1 MNNLLHS
8 NIQIRAP
15 QPGDMSYIVHAQA
28 RFYAQE
34 YGWDWTFEALACRIA
49 ADFIENFKPG
59 RERGWIAV
67 MDGSIVGSVFAVEDT
82 AETAKLRMLYVD
94 KAARGHGL
102 GGRLV
107 DECIAFA
114 RAAGYRTLVLWTNDN
129 LVSAR
134 KIYQARGF
142 QLIAEEPHHSFG
154 VDLVGQTW
162 SLDL

>member
-1 MNNLLHS
+1 
-8 NIQIRAP
+8 
-15 QPGDMSYIVHAQA
+15 MSYIVHAQA
-28 RFYAQE
+28 RLYAQE
-34 YGWDWTFEALACRIA
+34 YGWDWTFEVLACRIA
-49 ADFIENFKPG
+49 ADFIKNFKPD

-67 MDGSIVGSVFAVEDT
+67 LDGSIVGSVFIVEDT

-114 RAAGYRTLVLWTNDN
+114 RAAGYRKLVLWTNDN

-142 QLIAEEPHHSFG
+142 QLAGEEPHRSFG
-154 VDLVGQTW
+154 ADLVGQTW